1 MHKALLVLGLLLRG
15 PQHGYELHRIV
26 RAHGELYTDLKKA
39 NLYHL
44 LGRLA
49 EQGYLDVRAE
59 RGAQGPRGERLIYAL
74 TDQGRAHFRE
84 LLGAVLS
91 TYEPVHTG
99 VDVAVVFLSQLP
111 RGEALA
117 LLEVRRSVVATR
129 RATAATELGD
139 VAARGLVGSLAA
151 DHLLSLMDAELA
163 WIERALVRLRAEGWP
178 ADPDAMDHH
187 GGREPRP

>member
-1 MHKALLVLGLLLRG
+1 VHKALLVLGLLLRG

-59 RGAQGPRGERLIYAL
+59 SGAQGPRGERLIYAL
-74 TDQGRAHFRE
+74 TDQGRVHFRE
-84 LLGAVLS
+84 LLGAILR

-99 VDVAVVFLSQLP
+99 VDVAVVFLTQLP
-111 RGEALA
+111 RDEALS
-117 LLEVRRSVVATR
+117 LLVARRSVVATR
-129 RATAATELGD
+129 RATAAAELGD
-139 VAARGLVGSLAA
+139 VAARGLLGSLAA
-151 DHLLSLMDAELA
+151 DHLLSLIDAELA

-178 ADPDAMDHH
+178 TDPDDMDHH
-187 GGREPRP
+187 SARESRP